1 MKIVIEGSIAVSF
14 VLLGYIAMCRYLY
27 PLQKKIVLNKNGV
40 LYLAANIIACTLL
53 LALFSI
59 VYTQGEL
66 IHQIK
71 LLILVEMI
79 FPMAAIDYK
88 LHKIPNRFILAA
100 LGVRGVIYI
109 AEFILTP
116 KRIVTI
122 LADGFIAMA
131 IICTFFLLVL
141 LVMKNSIGM
150 GDIKLFA
157 VMALYQGLWGAVNS
171 IFFSLVAAFFLSLG
185 LLISR
190 KKSRKDTIAFGPGIL
205 VGTILGIS
213 LSGI

>member
-27 PLQKKIVLNKNGV
+27 SAQKKIVLNKNGV

-53 LALFSI
+53 LALFST

-116 KRIVTI
+116 QRIVTI